1 MWEYHAFISQLVKPG
16 VSQGVTRSDSS
27 IRLVHKHLRDEIN
40 SINVSLL
47 GENLSKQATCELVL
61 VNEERANIKGK
72 FT

>member
-40 SINVSLL
+40 SIYVSLL